1 MSITGDEAWLETP
14 AGRAWR
20 PLFDRLPDGFR
31 WAPEQVGKALVEA
44 ERVIAASTG
53 RVGPRQSGSVLG
65 DLVGGGSPGLRFMPH
80 VVTWAHAV
88 SLWPRTYLLSEDDPA
103 HRRIERQAIRLWLR
117 KRSGHE
123 LTHAERQ
130 EYRARARSHRYAR
143 KRGFLYIAT
152 GLMRDRVAVPGDV
165 PIGEADGPLEHAQAA
180 VEREPT
186 PAVWHDE
193 DAEPVTF
200 RHAETDE
207 EMRLLIDCIALD
219 VRDAIANGARR
230 LQAVTGIVNDHVRAE
245 YINAPDG
252 HRKDVA
258 MAARASALTAAVIAR
273 ILSDERD
280 TADQGN

>member
-1 MSITGDEAWLETP
+1 MNITGDEAWLETP
-14 AGRAWR
+14 AGRAWK
-20 PLFDRLPDGFR
+20 PLFERLPDGFR
-31 WAPEQVGKALVEA
+31 WAPEQVASALVEA

-65 DLVGGGSPGLRFMPH
+65 ALVGGGSPGLRFLPH
-80 VVTWAHAV
+80 EVTWAHAV

-130 EYRARARSHRYAR
+130 EYRARSHRYAR
-143 KRGFLYIAT
+143 KRGLLYIAT
-152 GLMRDRVAVPGDV
+152 GLMRDRVAVPGDA
-165 PIGEADGPLEHAQAA
+165 PIGEADGQHARAA

-186 PAVWHDE
+186 PAAWHDE
-193 DAEPVTF
+193 EAEPVTF

-207 EMRLLIDCIALD
+207 EMALLVECLALD

-258 MAARASALTAAVIAR
+258 MAKRASELTAAVIAR
-273 ILSDERD
+273 ILKDERE
-280 TADQGN
+280 TAEGI